1 MRAAECRY
9 AYITSLTTYCC
20 CQSFFAASCGEE
32 DGEEEFKRGREP
44 GRDSRL

>member
-9 AYITSLTTYCC
+9 AYITSLKTYCC
-20 CQSFFAASCGEE
+20 CQSFFAASC
-32 DGEEEFKRGREP
+32 GEEEFKRGREP